1 MFWRLMVLPACLA
14 MIVSTAALAQDEG
27 RGERGE
33 RRGEFQRGGEGRGG
47 WDPQQMR
54 ERMSQ
59 MMKEQLHVNDEEW
72 KVLEPKIER
81 VTRARVAT
89 QAGGLGAMFGGR
101 GGPGGPGGRDG
112 GREGEG
118 EVASAAREL
127 RTVLQNENASPQE
140 INERLSAY
148 RAAREKAN
156 QELESARN
164 ELKELLTPRQE
175 AVLALYGLVE

>member
-1 MFWRLMVLPACLA
+1 
-14 MIVSTAALAQDEG
+14 
-27 RGERGE
+27 
-33 RRGEFQRGGEGRGG
+33 
-47 WDPQQMR
+47 
-54 ERMSQ
+54 
-59 MMKEQLHVNDEEW
+59 
-72 KVLEPKIER
+72 VLEPKIER